1 VRTPFKMRATVLR
14 RTLLALALLLA
25 AAGGASAAPIVS
37 LQDDNLVNVSG
48 PALEARMDA
57 LAATGARAARV
68 DVLWRE
74 VARTRPADARDP
86 TDPAYVWSRYDQI
99 VRGLTARGLA
109 ILLDFY
115 LTPEWASRSGAAAAA
130 PRAADG
136 ARFAGALA
144 RRYSG
149 AFAAGGAP
157 LPEVRRIEVWNEP
170 NLPGFW
176 MPQCRRGRGGKAL
189 LASPRAYAALL
200 AASYREIKAAN
211 PRATVVGGVAGP
223 AGSSP
228 TSCPKDGRAA
238 VGSLDF
244 ARLVAD
250 EGPPIDAWSM
260 HIYPIGSPLQAFFVP
275 SWSTLPQVIRQ
286 VDRLAPGA
294 PIHVTETGY
303 HTSYNRFHR
312 YFVSED
318 QQAAWV
324 DETLVAAAR
333 NPRVQLVTW
342 FNFQDNPRWTGGLLR
357 ADGTRKPAYARF
369 AAAAAA
375 YPPPPGWA
383 P

>member
-1 VRTPFKMRATVLR
+1 VRAALICLAV
-14 RTLLALALLLA
+14 ALAACGA
-25 AAGGASAAPIVS
+25 AAAAPVAS
-37 LQDDNLVNVSG
+37 LQDDNLVNVG
-48 PALEARMDA
+48 GAALEARLDA
-57 LAATGARAARV
+57 LAATGTRATRV
-68 DVLWRE
+68 DVLWRQ
-74 VARTRPADARDP
+74 VAPTRPGDARDP
-86 TDPAYVWSRYDQI
+86 ADPAYDWSRYDQI
-99 VRGLTARGLA
+99 VRGLSARGIA
-109 ILLDFY
+109 VVLDFY
-115 LTPEWASRSGAAAAA
+115 LTPAWASRSGAAVAA

-149 AFAAGGAP
+149 ATPGAGGVP

-176 MPQCRRGRGGKAL
+176 MPQCRRGRGGRAL
-189 LASPRAYAALL
+189 LVSPRHYAALL
-200 AASYREIKAAN
+200 AAAYREIKAAN
-211 PRATVVGGVAGP
+211 PRATVIGGAAGP
-223 AGSSP
+223 AGRSP
-228 TSCPKDGRAA
+228 TACPKDGRAA

-244 ARLVAD
+244 ARRVAD
-250 EGPPIDAWSM
+250 EGPPIDAWSL
-260 HIYPIGSPLQAFFVP
+260 HLYPIGSPLQAFFVP

-286 VDRLAPGA
+286 VDRLAAGA

-312 YFVSED
+312 YFVSEE

-324 DETLVAAAR
+324 DETMVAAAR
-333 NPRVQLVTW
+333 SPRVGLVTW

-357 ADGTRKPAYARF
+357 ADGTRKPSYARF

-375 YPPPPGWA
+375 YTPPPGFG

>member
-1 VRTPFKMRATVLR
+1 MRAA
-14 RTLLALALLLA
+14 LLALVLLLA
-25 AAGGASAAPIVS
+25 ASAGAAAAPIVS
-37 LQDDNLVNVSG
+37 LQDDDLVNVSG
-48 PALEARMDA
+48 PALEARLDA
-57 LAATGARAARV
+57 LAATGAKATRV

-74 VARTRPADARDP
+74 VARARPADARDP
-86 TDPAYVWSRYDQI
+86 ADPAYDWSRYDQI
-99 VRGLTARGLA
+99 VRGLAARGVA
-109 ILLDFY
+109 VLLDFY
-115 LTPEWASRSGAAAAA
+115 LTPEWASRSGAA
-130 PRAADG
+130 DG
-136 ARFAGALA
+136 R
-144 RRYSG
+144 
-149 AFAAGGAP
+149 AAGGRRRP
-157 LPEVRRIEVWNEP
+157 L
-170 NLPGFW
+170 
-176 MPQCRRGRGGKAL
+176 RRGAR
-189 LASPRAYAALL
+189 AALL
-200 AASYREIKAAN
+200 GDVRRDRAARSCPRCAASRSG
-211 PRATVVGGVAGP
+211 T
-223 AGSSP
+223 SP
-228 TSCPKDGRAA
+228 TSRASGCRSAGAGAAGGRCWSRRAATRPCWRRPTARSRRRTRARSSSAGWPAPPAARPRPAPSDGRAA

-333 NPRVQLVTW
+333 SPRVQLVTW

-357 ADGTRKPAYARF
+357 ADGTRKPSYARF

-375 YPPPPGWA
+375 YPPPPGWG

>member
-1 VRTPFKMRATVLR
+1 VRAALICLAV
-14 RTLLALALLLA
+14 ALAACGA
-25 AAGGASAAPIVS
+25 AAAAPVAS
-37 LQDDNLVNVSG
+37 LQDDNLVNVG
-48 PALEARMDA
+48 GAALEARLDA
-57 LAATGARAARV
+57 LAATGTRATRV
-68 DVLWRE
+68 DVLWRQ
-74 VARTRPADARDP
+74 VAPTRPGDARDP
-86 TDPAYVWSRYDQI
+86 ADPAYDWSRYDQI
-99 VRGLTARGLA
+99 VRGLSARGIA
-109 ILLDFY
+109 VVLDFY
-115 LTPEWASRSGAAAAA
+115 LTPAWASRSGAAVAA

-149 AFAAGGAP
+149 ATPGAGGVP

-189 LASPRAYAALL
+189 LVSPRHYAALL
-200 AASYREIKAAN
+200 AAAYREIKAAN
-211 PRATVVGGVAGP
+211 PRATVIGGAAGP
-223 AGSSP
+223 AGRSP
-228 TSCPKDGRAA
+228 TACPKDGRAA

-244 ARLVAD
+244 ARRVAD
-250 EGPPIDAWSM
+250 EGPPIDAWSL
-260 HIYPIGSPLQAFFVP
+260 HLYPIGSPLQAFFVP

-312 YFVSED
+312 YFVSEE

-324 DETLVAAAR
+324 DETMVAAAR
-333 NPRVQLVTW
+333 SPRVGLVTW

-357 ADGTRKPAYARF
+357 ADGTRKPSYARF

-375 YPPPPGWA
+375 YAPPPGFG

>member
-1 VRTPFKMRATVLR
+1 VRALRA
-14 RTLLALALLLA
+14 ALAALAALLA
-25 AAGGASAAPIVS
+25 ACGAAAAAPIAS

-48 PALEARMDA
+48 PALDARLDA
-57 LAATGARAARV
+57 LAATGAKATRV

-74 VARTRPADARDP
+74 VAQTRPADARDP
-86 TDPAYVWSRYDQI
+86 ADPAYDWSRYDQI
-99 VRGLTARGLA
+99 VRGLAARGVATLM
-109 ILLDFY
+109 DFY
-115 LTPEWASRSGAAAAA
+115 LTPEWASRSGSPTAA

-136 ARFAGALA
+136 ARFAAALA

-149 AFAAGGAP
+149 TFAAGGGA

-176 MPQCRRGRGGKAL
+176 NPQCRRGPRGKAL
-189 LASPRAYAALL
+189 LVSPSAYASLL
-200 AASYREIKAAN
+200 AASYREIKTAN
-211 PRATVVGGVAGP
+211 PRAIVVGGAAGP
-223 AGSSP
+223 AGASP
-228 TSCPKDGRAA
+228 TACPTDGRAA

-244 ARLVAD
+244 VRRVAD

-294 PIHVTETGY
+294 PIHITETGY

-312 YFVSED
+312 YFVSEE

-324 DETLVAAAR
+324 DETMVAASR

-357 ADGTRKPAYARF
+357 VDGTRKPAYARF

-375 YPPPPGWA
+375 FPPPPGWG

>member
-1 VRTPFKMRATVLR
+1 MRRPSSRWPCCSPPARAR
-14 RTLLALALLLA
+14 R
-25 AAGGASAAPIVS
+25 AAPIVS

-48 PALEARMDA
+48 PALEARLDA
-57 LAATGARAARV
+57 LAATGAKATRV
-68 DVLWRE
+68 NVLWRE

-86 TDPAYVWSRYDQI
+86 ADPAYDWSRYDQI
-99 VRGLTARGLA
+99 VRGLAARGVA
-109 ILLDFY
+109 ALLDFY
-115 LTPEWASRSGAAAAA
+115 LTPEWASRSGAGTAA

-149 AFAAGGAP
+149 TFAGPGGGAAARGAPHRGLERAQPPGLLDAAVPARAGREGAAGLARAATRRCWRRPTARSRRRTRGAI
-157 LPEVRRIEVWNEP
+157 VI
-170 NLPGFW
+170 
-176 MPQCRRGRGGKAL
+176 
-189 LASPRAYAALL
+189 
-200 AASYREIKAAN
+200 
-211 PRATVVGGVAGP
+211 GGVAGP

-228 TSCPKDGRAA
+228 RSCPTDGRAA

-250 EGPPIDAWSM
+250 EGPPLDAWSM

-333 NPRVQLVTW
+333 SPRVQLVTW

-357 ADGTRKPAYARF
+357 ADGTRKPSYARF

>member
-1 VRTPFKMRATVLR
+1 VRR
-14 RTLLALALLLA
+14 ALAALAVVLATCATA
-25 AAGGASAAPIVS
+25 AAAPVVS
-37 LQDDNLVNVSG
+37 LQDDDLVNVSG
-48 PALEARMDA
+48 PALETRMDA
-57 LAATGARAARV
+57 LAATGARATRV
-68 DVLWRE
+68 DVLWRV
-74 VARTRPADARDP
+74 VAPTRPADARDP
-86 TDPAYVWSRYDQI
+86 ADPAYDWSRYDQI
-99 VRGLTARGLA
+99 VRGMAARGVA
-109 ILLDFY
+109 VVLDFY
-115 LTPEWASRSGAAAAA
+115 LTPAWASRSGGSAAA

-149 AFAAGGAP
+149 TFAPPGGTP

-189 LASPRAYAALL
+189 LVSPRHYAALL
-200 AASYREIKAAN
+200 AASHREIRAAN
-211 PRATVVGGVAGP
+211 PRATVIGGAAGP
-223 AGSSP
+223 AGRSP
-228 TSCPKDGRAA
+228 TSCPVDGRAA
-238 VGSLDF
+238 VGNLDF
-244 ARLVAD
+244 TRLVAD
-250 EGPPIDAWSM
+250 EGPPLDAWSL
-260 HIYPIGSPLQAFFVP
+260 HLYPIGSPLQAFFVP
-275 SWSTLPQVIRQ
+275 SWSTLPRVIRQ

-312 YFVSED
+312 YFVSEE

-357 ADGTRKPAYARF
+357 GDGTRKASYARF